1 MAFQQGLSGLN
12 AASRNLDV
20 IGNNIA
26 NVNTTGMKA
35 SRTEFS
41 DLYASNL
48 GSGGSANT
56 PGIGVQ
62 TAAISQQFTQ
72 GNLTTTGN
80 DLDLAINGAGF
91 YTVELP
97 NGETAYTR
105 NGTFKLNADGEIVT
119 NGGAKLQGNIFD
131 PLTGAVS
138 KGTLSLPTGKGV
150 AGHQSSAITTAAN
163 LDTAAPIYNSVTPNT
178 ALSTYGTSVT
188 VYDAQGSAVPVGLYY
203 QKTAANA
210 WSVYADY
217 PKGSAST
224 GPVQVGNVTFDGKGN
239 LATATNVA
247 GNGPI
252 ALTGVQVPGAAT
264 AAFNVSLDMTNMTQN
279 ASSFYVSSLKQD
291 GYAPGELTG
300 MAFSEN
306 GTLTARYSNGQTQ
319 STGQLQLANF
329 RNVQGLE
336 PSSGDYWK
344 ESVASGSPIKNA
356 PGSGNFGKVSSGAL
370 EDSNIDLTAELV
382 NMMTAQRAYQANA
395 QTIKTQDQIMST
407 LVNLR

>member
-35 SRTEFS
+35 SRAEFS

-56 PGIGVQ
+56 PGIGVS
-62 TAAISQQFTQ
+62 TAAISQQFSQ
-72 GNLTTTGN
+72 GNLSTTGN
-80 DLDLAINGAGF
+80 DLDLAINGNGF
-91 YTVELP
+91 YTVQLP

-105 NGTFKLNADGEIVT
+105 NGTFKLNADGDIVT

-131 PLTGAVS
+131 PLTGAVT

-150 AGHQSSAITTAAN
+150 AGHQTSAITATAN
-163 LDTAAPIYNSVTPNT
+163 LDTTAPVFDSVTPNT

-188 VYDAQGSAVPVGLYY
+188 VYDSQGAAVPVGMYF
-203 QKTAANA
+203 QKTATNT
-210 WSVYADY
+210 WNVYADY
-217 PKGSAST
+217 PNGSGNTTTGTPVGTVQFDASGNITSGSPLTLKGI
-224 GPVQVGNVTFDGKGN
+224 QVKGGATPAFDVSVN
-239 LATATNVA
+239 MN
-247 GNGPI
+247 
-252 ALTGVQVPGAAT
+252 AL
-264 AAFNVSLDMTNMTQN
+264 TQN
-279 ASSFYVSSLKQD
+279 ASSFYVSNLKQD

-300 MAFSEN
+300 MTFSEN

-344 ESVASGSPIKNA
+344 ETVASGAPIKNA
-356 PGSGNFGKVSSGAL
+356 PGSGNFGKISSGTL
-370 EDSNIDLTAELV
+370 EDSNVDLTAELV

-395 QTIKTQDQIMST
+395 QTIKTQDQVMST

>member
-35 SRTEFS
+35 SRAEFS

-62 TAAISQQFTQ
+62 TAAISQQFSQ

-80 DLDLAINGAGF
+80 DLDLAINGNGF
-91 YTVELP
+91 YTVQLP

-105 NGTFKLNADGEIVT
+105 NGTFKLDSDGNIVT

-131 PLTGAVS
+131 PITGAVT
-138 KGTLSLPTGKGV
+138 KGALSLPTGKGV
-150 AGHQSSAITTAAN
+150 AGHQSTEINIAAN
-163 LDTAAPIYNSVTPNT
+163 LDTQAVVYNSVTPNT

-188 VYDAQGSAVPVGLYY
+188 AYDSQGAAVPVGLYF
-203 QKTAANA
+203 QKTDANT
-210 WSVYADY
+210 WNVYADY
-217 PKGSAST
+217 PQGNST
-224 GPVQVGNVTFDGKGN
+224 TSTTGTPVGTVTFD
-239 LATATNVA
+239 AA
-247 GNGPI
+247 GNISSGST
-252 ALTGVQVPGAAT
+252 LTLPGIQIKGAAT
-264 AAFNVSLDMTNMTQN
+264 PAFDVKVDLTSLTQN

-319 STGQLQLANF
+319 STGQIQLANF

-344 ESVASGSPIKNA
+344 ETVASGAPIKNA
-356 PGSGNFGKVSSGAL
+356 PGSGNFGKISSGSL
-370 EDSNIDLTAELV
+370 EDSNVDLTAELV

>member
-12 AASRNLDV
+12 AASKSLDV

-35 SRTEFS
+35 SRAEFS

-48 GSGGSANT
+48 GSGGAASI
-56 PGIGVQ
+56 PGIGVM
-62 TAAISQQFTQ
+62 TAAISQQFSQ

-91 YTVELP
+91 YQVQLP
-97 NGETAYTR
+97 SGEIAYTR
-105 NGTFKLNADGEIVT
+105 NGTFKLDNSGNIVT
-119 NGGAKLQGNIFD
+119 NAGAKLQGNIFD
-131 PLTGAVS
+131 PLTGAVT
-138 KGTLSLPTGKGV
+138 KGNLTLPTGKGV
-150 AGHQSSAITTAAN
+150 AGHQTSAITATAN
-163 LDTAAPIYNSVTPNT
+163 LDTTAVAYNSVTPNIP
-178 ALSTYGTSVT
+178 LSTYGTSIT
-188 VYDAQGSAVPVGLYY
+188 AYDSQGAAVPIGMYF
-203 QKTAANA
+203 QKTASNT
-210 WSVYADY
+210 WNVYADY
-217 PKGSAST
+217 PQGGAT
-224 GPVQVGNVTFDGKGN
+224 GTTTGTPVGTVTFD
-239 LATATNVA
+239 A
-247 GNGPI
+247 NGVISSGTPLT
-252 ALTGVQVPGAAT
+252 LTGVQVSGAAT
-264 AAFNVSLDMTNMTQN
+264 PAFNVTVNLDGLTQN

-300 MAFSEN
+300 MSFAED

-319 STGQLQLANF
+319 STGQIVLANF

-336 PSSGDYWK
+336 PTSGDYWK
-344 ESVASGSPIKNA
+344 ETISSGAPIKNV
-356 PGSGNFGKVSSGAL
+356 PGSGNFGKINSGTL
-370 EDSNIDLTAELV
+370 EDSNVDLTAELV

>member
-35 SRTEFS
+35 SRAEFS

-62 TAAISQQFTQ
+62 TAAISQQFSQ

-80 DLDLAINGAGF
+80 DLDLAINGNGF
-91 YTVELP
+91 YTVQLP

-105 NGTFKLNADGEIVT
+105 NGTFKLDSDGNIVT

-131 PLTGAVS
+131 PITGAVT

-150 AGHQSSAITTAAN
+150 AGHQSTEINISAN
-163 LDTAAPIYNSVTPNT
+163 LDTQAVVYNSVTPNT

-188 VYDAQGSAVPVGLYY
+188 AYDSQGAAVPVGLYF
-203 QKTAANA
+203 QKTDANT
-210 WSVYADY
+210 WNVYADY
-217 PKGSAST
+217 PQGNSTTSTTGTPVGS
-224 GPVQVGNVTFDGKGN
+224 VTFDANGN
-239 LATATNVA
+239 ISSGST
-247 GNGPI
+247 
-252 ALTGVQVPGAAT
+252 LTLPGIQIKGAAT
-264 AAFNVSLDMTNMTQN
+264 PAFDVKVDLTSLTQN

-319 STGQLQLANF
+319 STGQIQLANF

-344 ESVASGSPIKNA
+344 ETVASGAPIKNA
-356 PGSGNFGKVSSGAL
+356 PGSGNFGKISSGSL
-370 EDSNIDLTAELV
+370 EDSNVDLTAELV

>member
-26 NVNTTGMKA
+26 NVNTTGMKT
-35 SRTEFS
+35 SRAEFS

-62 TAAISQQFTQ
+62 TAAISQQFSQ

-80 DLDLAINGAGF
+80 DLDLAINGNGF
-91 YTVELP
+91 YTVQMP

-105 NGTFKLNADGEIVT
+105 NGTFKLDSDGNIVT

-131 PLTGAVS
+131 PLTGAVT
-138 KGTLSLPTGKGV
+138 KGALTLPTGKGV
-150 AGHQSSAITTAAN
+150 AGHQTTSVSTTAN
-163 LDTAAPIYNSVTPNT
+163 LNTQAVVASSVTPPT
-178 ALSTYGTSVT
+178 PLSTYGTSIT
-188 VYDAQGSAVPVGLYY
+188 AYDSQGAAVPVGLYF
-203 QKTAANA
+203 QKTAANT
-210 WSVYADY
+210 WDVYADY
-217 PKGSAST
+217 PQGNATTTTT
-224 GPVQVGNVTFDGKGN
+224 GTPVGTVTFDASGN
-239 LATATNVA
+239 
-247 GNGPI
+247 I
-252 ALTGVQVPGAAT
+252 ASGSAITLPGVQIKGAAT
-264 AAFNVSLDMTNMTQN
+264 PAFDVSLDMKGLTQN

-319 STGQLQLANF
+319 STGQILLANF

-344 ESVASGSPIKNA
+344 ETVASGAAIKNA
-356 PGSGNFGKVSSGAL
+356 PGSGNFGKISSGSL
-370 EDSNIDLTAELV
+370 EDSNVDLTAELV

>member
-12 AASRNLDV
+12 AASKNLDV

-26 NVNTTGMKA
+26 NVNTTGMKM
-35 SRTEFS
+35 SRAEFS

-48 GSGGSANT
+48 GSGGSGGT

-62 TAAISQQFTQ
+62 TAAISQQFSQ

-80 DLDLAINGAGF
+80 DLDLAINGNGF
-91 YTVELP
+91 YTVQLP

-105 NGTFKLNADGEIVT
+105 NGTFKLDNSGNIVT
-119 NGGAKLQGNIFD
+119 NGGAKLQGKVFD
-131 PLTGAVS
+131 PLTGAVTT
-138 KGTLSLPTGKGV
+138 GALTLPTGAGV
-150 AGHQSSAITTAAN
+150 TGHQSTTVTATAN
-163 LDTAAPIYNSVTPNT
+163 LDTTAAVFNSVTPNT

-188 VYDAQGSAVPVGLYY
+188 VYDSQGAAIPVGLYF

-210 WSVYADY
+210 WNVYADY
-217 PKGSAST
+217 PQGTSTTGTTGTPVGS
-224 GPVQVGNVTFDGKGN
+224 VTFDASGN
-239 LATATNVA
+239 ISSGT
-247 GNGPI
+247 P
-252 ALTGVQVPGAAT
+252 LTLSGIQVSTAAT
-264 AAFNVSLDMTNMTQN
+264 PAFNVAVNLDGLTQN

-300 MAFSEN
+300 MAFAED

-319 STGQLQLANF
+319 STGQIQLANF

-344 ESVASGSPIKNA
+344 QSVASGAPIMNS
-356 PGSGNFGKVSSGAL
+356 PGSGNFGKISSGTL
-370 EDSNIDLTAELV
+370 EDSNVDLTAELV

>member
-35 SRTEFS
+35 SRAEFS

-62 TAAISQQFTQ
+62 TAAISQQFSQ

-80 DLDLAINGAGF
+80 DLDLAINGNGF
-91 YTVELP
+91 YQVQLP
-97 NGETAYTR
+97 SGEIAYTR
-105 NGTFKLNADGEIVT
+105 NGTFKLNSDGDIVT
-119 NGGAKLQGNIFD
+119 NGGAKLQGNLFD
-131 PLTGAVS
+131 PLTGAVT
-138 KGTLSLPTGKGV
+138 KGTLNLPTGKGV
-150 AGHQSSAITTAAN
+150 AGHQSSSIDVTAN
-163 LDTAAPIYNSVTPNT
+163 LDTTAVNYNSVTPNV
-178 ALSTYGTSVT
+178 ALTTYGTSIT
-188 VYDAQGSAVPVGLYY
+188 VYDSQGAAVPVGVYF
-203 QKTAANA
+203 QKTASNA
-210 WSVYADY
+210 WNVYADY
-217 PKGSAST
+217 PQGAST
-224 GPVQVGNVTFDGKGN
+224 TGTTGTPIGQVTFDANGAIASGN
-239 LATATNVA
+239 TLS
-247 GNGPI
+247 
-252 ALTGVQVPGAAT
+252 LTGVQVGSSAT
-264 AAFNVSLDMTNMTQN
+264 PAFDVSLNLKGLTQN
-279 ASSFYVSSLKQD
+279 ASSFYVSNLKQD

-300 MAFSEN
+300 MSFAED

-319 STGQLQLANF
+319 STGQLVLANF

-336 PSSGDYWK
+336 PTSGDYWK
-344 ESVASGSPIKNA
+344 ETVASGAPIKNN
-356 PGSGNFGKVSSGAL
+356 PGSGNFGKISSGTL
-370 EDSNIDLTAELV
+370 EDSNVDLTAELV

>member
-35 SRTEFS
+35 SRAEFS

-62 TAAISQQFTQ
+62 TAAISQQFSQ

-80 DLDLAINGAGF
+80 DLDLAINGNGF
-91 YTVELP
+91 YTVTLP

-105 NGTFKLNADGEIVT
+105 NGTFKLDSDGNIVT

-131 PLTGAVS
+131 PITGAVT

-150 AGHQSSAITTAAN
+150 AGHQSSSINIAAN
-163 LDTAAPIYNSVTPNT
+163 LDTQAVVYNSVTPNT

-188 VYDAQGSAVPVGLYY
+188 AYDSQGASVPVGLYF
-203 QKTAANA
+203 QKTDANT
-210 WSVYADY
+210 WNVYADY
-217 PKGSAST
+217 PQGNST
-224 GPVQVGNVTFDGKGN
+224 TSTTGTPVGTVTFDS
-239 LATATNVA
+239 A
-247 GNGPI
+247 GNISSGSS
-252 ALTGVQVPGAAT
+252 LTIPGIQIKGAAT
-264 AAFNVSLDMTNMTQN
+264 PAFDVKVDLTNLTQN

-319 STGQLQLANF
+319 STGQIQLSNF

-344 ESVASGSPIKNA
+344 ETVASGAPIKNA
-356 PGSGNFGKVSSGAL
+356 PGSGNFGKISSGSL
-370 EDSNIDLTAELV
+370 EDSNVDLTAELV

>member
-35 SRTEFS
+35 SRAEFS

-62 TAAISQQFTQ
+62 TAAISQQFSQ

-80 DLDLAINGAGF
+80 DLDLAINGNGF
-91 YTVELP
+91 YTVTLP

-105 NGTFKLNADGEIVT
+105 NGTFKLDSDGNIVT

-131 PLTGAVS
+131 PITGAVT

-150 AGHQSSAITTAAN
+150 AGHQSSSINIAAN
-163 LDTAAPIYNSVTPNT
+163 LDTQAVVYNSVTPNT

-188 VYDAQGSAVPVGLYY
+188 AYDSQGASVPVGLYF
-203 QKTAANA
+203 QKTDANT
-210 WSVYADY
+210 WNVYADY
-217 PKGSAST
+217 PQGNST
-224 GPVQVGNVTFDGKGN
+224 TSTTGTPVGTVTFD
-239 LATATNVA
+239 AA
-247 GNGPI
+247 GNISSGSS
-252 ALTGVQVPGAAT
+252 LTIPGIQIKGAAT
-264 AAFNVSLDMTNMTQN
+264 PAFDVNVDLTNLTQN

-319 STGQLQLANF
+319 STGQIQLSNF

-344 ESVASGSPIKNA
+344 ETVASGAPIKNA
-356 PGSGNFGKVSSGAL
+356 PGSGNFGKISSGSL
-370 EDSNIDLTAELV
+370 EDSNVDLTAELV